1 MLKYIFYENHD
12 FFQDT
17 YMNEIQM
24 NIFCN
29 IINVFVVSFIK
40 LMHRCYIKS
49 INQKT
54 NHIAAKF

>member
-1 MLKYIFYENHD
+1 MKIMI

-29 IINVFVVSFIK
+29 IINVFVVRFIK

-49 INQKT
+49 IN
-54 NHIAAKF
+54 